1 MKKIRVSV
9 PVATV
14 WTSPESVRS
23 IDAQAIADQPDIVA
37 WLKTMTREETIALCG
52 EKRLQSQVLFGDEII
67 IDEVKG
73 SWAKICVPTQ
83 YSTKDK
89 RGYPGWMPLGQSVE
103 SEMVTDCLQI
113 MVQSNVATFYDL
125 QKQPIFDLSFGTFL
139 PLLEESENEVKVD
152 SPIGPGFMYKKDILM
167 PVQQHLHTG
176 FEIVK
181 NAEKFIDLPYLWSGM
196 SAYGYDCSGFS
207 FSMLRAGG
215 YLIPRDADDQALQGE
230 EITLQTALPGDLLFF
245 AYEKGKGY
253 VHHVGI
259 YYGDGKMI
267 HSPTPGKIV
276 SITVLK
282 GSKYE
287 EELCAIRRYWKD
299 GKKG

>member
-1 MKKIRVSV
+1 V
-9 PVATV
+9 PVATI

-23 IDAQAIADQPDIVA
+23 IDAQAIADQPDMVA

-103 SEMVTDCLQI
+103 SEMATDCQQI
-113 MVQSNVATFYDL
+113 MVQSNVATFYDF

-139 PLLEESENEVKVD
+139 PLLEELENEVKVD
-152 SPIGPGFMYKKDILM
+152 SPIGPGFMHKKDILM

-287 EELCAIRRYWKD
+287 EELCAIRRYWK
-299 GKKG
+299 G